1 VRFVGPGRILEKG
14 QVYLMPLAP
23 ARAVLM
29 VLFMYCLLCMLH
41 CALLTLC
48 LQGCPQDTFKTYWTL
63 RRHAVPIGR
72 NVELEA
78 VCEAALA
85 AVLGPLAVQY
95 QSAQLSSHPEVLGI
109 AAVAV
114 QDGGLPGSQNLGVQ
128 HGSVRH
134 EQPPDPTPVVAWVVP
149 KKQTGYW
156 SSFSVQQL
164 LQAAVAALHWTQQH
178 VQEFPLLAET
188 AVHDSAQKHG
198 QQDNTDT
205 NSGPLGAL
213 PGQQVG

>member
-1 VRFVGPGRILEKG
+1 
-14 QVYLMPLAP
+14 MPLAP